1 MDSLLALKP
10 LLTAVVLP
18 AASGV
23 LCIAAM
29 LLWAWQRSVSRHQ
42 LSIRT
47 PLMGGLLACAGLWL
61 VSCPAVALWLSLHLL
76 PQVKPTRPE
85 ALLRQ
90 GVQAIVVLGGG
101 VEQHAPEY
109 DGPNLPP
116 ESLARLLY
124 GMHLAQTTHL
134 PLAYSGG
141 IGWGALSDQMPEA
154 QVAERVLARLHGPA
168 LRWQES
174 LSRDTRENA
183 ERTAQLLRGEGITRI
198 ALVTHA
204 WHMPRS
210 LQQFEAAGLAVTPAP
225 MGYISADMQ
234 PALLWLPSGSALRES
249 AWLIKE
255 WLGLKLT

>member
-42 LSIRT
+42 LSIRA

-76 PQVKPTRPE
+76 PQVKPTSPE

-124 GMHLAQTTHL
+124 GM
-134 PLAYSGG
+134 P
-141 IGWGALSDQMPEA
+141 
-154 QVAERVLARLHGPA
+154 
-168 LRWQES
+168 
-174 LSRDTRENA
+174 
-183 ERTAQLLRGEGITRI
+183 
-198 ALVTHA
+198 
-204 WHMPRS
+204 
-210 LQQFEAAGLAVTPAP
+210 
-225 MGYISADMQ
+225 
-234 PALLWLPSGSALRES
+234 
-249 AWLIKE
+249 
-255 WLGLKLT
+255 